1 MRYEWTLLGGK
12 YSQCHL
18 FAPALLLQA
27 LPLRPPMNP
36 GAIAPYRADP
46 CCAGP
51 PRQRSRLRRR
61 NAAQALR
68 APMPGLLPRNLHV
81 PTFGEVLPS
90 PTHPRSTRSARWR
103 PPLGRVLHRVRATSL
118 PPMGGRPLCGPRCR

>member
-18 FAPALLLQA
+18 FAPDLLLQA

-68 APMPGLLPRNLHV
+68 APMPGLLPRNLHA
-81 PTFGEVLPS
+81 PTSGEVLPS
-90 PTHPRSTRSARWR
+90 PVHPRSTGNARWP
-103 PPLGRVLHRVRATSL
+103 PPLGRVLHRVRAPSL
-118 PPMGGRPLCGPRCR
+118 PAIGGRPLRARQCR